1 MIDDPGAARTQ
12 IVAVL
17 RKHLQIEL
25 GHVLKAIDEKRVVL
39 ERPLFAREDPTLPE
53 RMLSALEALDQL
65 PISYAAFELLDNQT
79 FADQNRDSLYQITA
93 ARLRTMMDARKK
105 SLDELHQ
112 QGRREEGIV

>member
-39 ERPLFAREDPTLPE
+39 ERPLFAREEALERNNLPE
-53 RMLSALEALDQL
+53 IL
-65 PISYAAFELLDNQT
+65 AA
-79 FADQNRDSLYQITA
+79 A
-93 ARLRTMMDARKK
+93 KP
-105 SLDELHQ
+105 
-112 QGRREEGIV
+112 